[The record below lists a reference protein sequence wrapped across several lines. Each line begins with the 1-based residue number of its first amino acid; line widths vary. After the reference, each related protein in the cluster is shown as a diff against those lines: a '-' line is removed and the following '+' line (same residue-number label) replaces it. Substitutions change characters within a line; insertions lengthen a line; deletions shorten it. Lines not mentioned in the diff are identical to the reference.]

1 MKKRKESSFLLS
13 TRVSLSFALL
23 SLHAAYA
30 SQTAYVTH
38 WIFRAPAHFNSMLIT
53 VDLLFALQQSFK
65 TLSASTSS
73 SERAKGLLLSLDRV
87 THPLQLWATC
97 VVIVLNI
104 LQYCTMGIQG
114 KERQCFAIG
123 SKTSLSHSVWNI
135 WFYAGRHLKN
145 PRNTCYLF
153 LWTTN
158 MPVVTI
164 RRQKCDKS
172 RVKIRVLYWWSFWIK
187 SLSVTIKM
195 KASTFTWQCSCSMLF
210 FTA

>member
-1 MKKRKESSFLLS
+1 MKKVKESSFLLS
-13 TRVSLSFALL
+13 TRVSLSFPLL

-53 VDLLFALQQSFK
+53 IDLLFALQQSFK

-97 VVIVLNI
+97 VVIVWNI

-114 KERQCFAIG
+114 KERQCFPIRLENLIESFSLEHLILCRET
-123 SKTSLSHSVWNI
+123 SKEPKKYLLFIFVNYKHASRDHSSTKVW
-135 WFYAGRHLKN
+135 
-145 PRNTCYLF
+145 
-153 LWTTN
+153 
-158 MPVVTI
+158 
-164 RRQKCDKS
+164 
-172 RVKIRVLYWWSFWIK
+172 
-187 SLSVTIKM
+187 
-195 KASTFTWQCSCSMLF
+195 
-210 FTA
+210 